1 MSIHA
6 GAFILFA
13 CVHKVVE
20 FKLCLNS
27 NRFVLLGNRIE
38 IERRTQPKTP
48 ATGPALH
55 SAGPAP
61 SPHGPAGSSAQPS
74 TSLPLGPRRSP
85 GPAQR
90 PVPSARATPAHAR
103 AQAHPP
109 ASLRAAIPQPASPS
123 LSRRPGP
130 AYRILL
136 LPRATAGSVT
146 AVIPALRQHPGHA
159 RLGLSRPING
169 IPGLPCT
176 SSPSQRRPTNPSRR
190 AAHPRRAAPLLRR
203 GCAAPLPRNPGQ
215 TA

>member
-1 MSIHA
+1 M
-6 GAFILFA
+6 
-13 CVHKVVE
+13 
-20 FKLCLNS
+20 
-27 NRFVLLGNRIE
+27 RNRIE
-38 IERRTQPKTP
+38 IERRTQPETP

-103 AQAHPP
+103 VQAHPP
-109 ASLRAAIPQPASPS
+109 ASLRAAISQPALPS
-123 LSRRPGP
+123 LSLRPGP
-130 AYRILL
+130 ACRILL

-146 AVIPALRQHPGHA
+146 AVIPAPRQHPGHA

-169 IPGLPCT
+169 IPGLSCIS
-176 SSPSQRRPTNPSRR
+176 SSPRSHRHQP
-190 AAHPRRAAPLLRR
+190 
-203 GCAAPLPRNPGQ
+203 
-215 TA
+215 